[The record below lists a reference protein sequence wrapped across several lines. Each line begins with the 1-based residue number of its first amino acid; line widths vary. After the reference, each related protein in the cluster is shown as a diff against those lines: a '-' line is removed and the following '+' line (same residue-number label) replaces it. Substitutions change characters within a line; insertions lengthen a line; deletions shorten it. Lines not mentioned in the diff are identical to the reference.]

1 MLTSIS
7 STKENKFGIIRNL
20 SIRYLMI
27 REKLNI
33 NYNKNSNSNYLEIS
47 HNERFTSHLISSKEK
62 IELQNLY
69 SPKYMEIYE
78 QSNNLLKDLDIEFNK
93 LKEEQQKRIVPSFN
107 ETESKLINQNIQM
120 ISDKM
125 TKKLKKCKFLAKE
138 LKTLL
143 ASSDIDDNIK
153 INMYQNLLNRLAETS
168 RALQINEELYLQ
180 KYQELNGYDESF
192 FSNNQNNNIIN
203 TNNTINNNINNYDSI
218 ETNQT
223 QNFLSINSTA
233 KKLDVAKERNK
244 EIDVMVNT
252 VNELKKIFEEVSN
265 MVIFQGTILD
275 RIDYN
280 TYQSRHHIRRGNRE
294 LEETHER
301 LKSGCIRRLNQI
313 LIIAIFIMSI
323 LIIFKFF

>member
-33 NYNKNSNSNYLEIS
+33 NYNKNSNSNYLETS
-47 HNERFTSHLISSKEK
+47 HNERFTSHLISSKDK
-62 IELQNLY
+62 IELQNMY

-78 QSNNLLKDLDIEFNK
+78 QCNNLLKDLDIEFNK

-107 ETESKLINQNIQM
+107 EAESKLINQNIQM

-125 TKKLKKCKFLAKE
+125 TKKLKKCNFLSKE

-192 FSNNQNNNIIN
+192 FSNNQNNNII
-203 TNNTINNNINNYDSI
+203 NTINNNINNYDSI